1 MTTFGIPDELVNSL
15 EPLLPVQ
22 ILWINLVTDSL
33 PALALAV
40 DPAQKGIMKRKP
52 LKTKGIFT
60 KGMTWRVLYQGVM
73 VGLLTLAA
81 FVLGLST
88 EGVSAAEKI
97 AIGQTMAFSVLALS
111 ELVHVFNVRDNK
123 KSIFSSNPFNNGML
137 LLAIGASALLMF
149 VVLLVPQLQS
159 IFSIT
164 NLFAYP
170 EKLLEVVG
178 LVFTP
183 LLVVEIFKLFK
194 INTIKEN

>member
-1 MTTFGIPDELVNSL
+1 M
-15 EPLLPVQ
+15 
-22 ILWINLVTDSL
+22 VTDSL

-40 DPAQKGIMKRKP
+40 DPAEKGIMNKKP
-52 LKTKGIFT
+52 KKTKGIFT

-73 VGLLTLAA
+73 VGLLTLTA
-81 FVLGLST
+81 FVLGLAT

-97 AIGQTMAFSVLALS
+97 AIGQTMAFSTLALS

-123 KSIFSSNPFNNGML
+123 KSMFSSNPFNNGML
-137 LLAIGASALLMF
+137 LLAIGASALLMII
-149 VVLLVPQLQS
+149 VLLVPQLQS

-178 LVFTP
+178 LVFAP
-183 LLVVEIFKLFK
+183 LLIVEVFKLLK